1 MADIS
6 VTSTSVIPSSSAQ
19 IVKGTAGATITAGQA
34 VYIDTADSNKIKLA
48 DSDGASPANVL
59 AGLAI
64 NGAASGQ
71 PVYYCTEDTGGFTI
85 GATILA
91 GDDVWLSDTAG
102 GITKTKSDLE
112 SGDKVVHLGV
122 MLTTTT
128 LYFKPV
134 TGGQIA

>member
-6 VTSTSVIPSSSAQ
+6 VTDTLVIPSSSAQ
-19 IVKGTAGATITAGQA
+19 IVKGTAGATITAGQS
-34 VYIDTADSNKIKLA
+34 VYIDTSDANKIKLA
-48 DSDGASPANVL
+48 DADGSSPANTF

-64 NGAASGQ
+64 TGAAAGQ

-85 GATILA
+85 GATIAA
-91 GDDVWLSDTAG
+91 GDDVWLSDTPG
-102 GITKTKSDLE
+102 GITKTRTELE
-112 SGDKVVHLGV
+112 TGDKVVHLGV

-134 TGGQIA
+134 TGGTI